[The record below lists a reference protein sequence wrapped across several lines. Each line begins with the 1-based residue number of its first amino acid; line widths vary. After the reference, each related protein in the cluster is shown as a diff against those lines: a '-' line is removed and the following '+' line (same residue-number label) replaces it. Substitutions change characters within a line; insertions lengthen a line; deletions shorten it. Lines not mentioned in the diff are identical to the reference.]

1 MRLILYTPLGTHL
14 VDTGGKHA
22 PTASEI
28 GGQASEG
35 GSPIHELSA
44 RRIGGLV
51 VATVSL
57 GVPRK
62 ARSRGDPADPAGDHA
77 GDYAGA
83 TGVNGADGVAG
94 GVGLA
99 LSMAGM
105 VKAVVVAHRE
115 LIGVALCGQSVAGG
129 TSYCPHTDTP
139 PCPYSLVNS
148 ASTTPCYDFDPHAIP
163 TPFNE
168 STPRTC
174 VRIFV

>member
-28 GGQASEG
+28 DGQASEG

-77 GDYAGA
+77 GDHA
-83 TGVNGADGVAG
+83 GVNGADGVAG

-115 LIGVALCGQSVAGG
+115 LIGVALCGQSVAGS
-129 TSYCPHTDTP
+129 TSCCPHTDNTLP
-139 PCPYSLVNS
+139 LFTS
-148 ASTTPCYDFDPHAIP
+148 
-163 TPFNE
+163 E
-168 STPRTC
+168 SHQHHTML
-174 VRIFV
+174 